1 MRYQSSHKP
10 YFLVSGTPTG
20 VKSAHKKGLVR
31 QGVPRVIEDF
41 KPLGNPN
48 GRRQDFQEYL
58 VQLMNVKDGGTI
70 DMPGGNSIRFPPA
83 TPQLISTNQTFDDW
97 IVGFKTFPDKIQNAI
112 FKRIVF
118 FTVPDSSLVKPELRK
133 RKKEDMHAMVED
145 GLIREREFLKRH
157 CPIADQLTVSTTA
170 STVGESMGSTSDFE
184 PFEGGDAVPVTPP
197 VACARAPLPHYHGAI
212 AIM

>member
-1 MRYQSSHKP
+1 M
-10 YFLVSGTPTG
+10 
-20 VKSAHKKGLVR
+20 
-31 QGVPRVIEDF
+31 PRIIADF

-97 IVGFKTFPDKIQNAI
+97 IVGFKSFPDKIQNAI

-145 GLIREREFLKRH
+145 GLIRER
-157 CPIADQLTVSTTA
+157 
-170 STVGESMGSTSDFE
+170 
-184 PFEGGDAVPVTPP
+184 
-197 VACARAPLPHYHGAI
+197 
-212 AIM
+212 